1 MRRRQG
7 THKKVYMPL
16 RKIRLIRQ
24 KGRKKMIIIL
34 LRYEMRCQ
42 FDGISRT
49 ENSILGKNRLSVVV
63 AKSISYSIQS
73 ALFRECDGE
82 EL

>member
-49 ENSILGKNRLSVVV
+49 ENSIPGKNRLSTCKVYRIV
-63 AKSISYSIQS
+63 
-73 ALFRECDGE
+73 FRAHSFVKVMEKNCKR
-82 EL
+82 